1 MVREMKI
8 GDRRAGGGG
17 GGGGGWWR
25 KSTHRN
31 IWVEVC
37 HHGIQTLTLFK
48 TKIAHFTTLF
58 ESIEL
63 ILRP

>member
-8 GDRRAGGGG
+8 GDRSAGGGG
-17 GGGGGWWR
+17 G

-31 IWVEVC
+31 LWVEVC

-63 ILRP
+63 IL

>member
-8 GDRRAGGGG
+8 GDRSAGGGG
-17 GGGGGWWR
+17 GWGT
-25 KSTHRN
+25 STHRN

-63 ILRP
+63 IL

>member
-17 GGGGGWWR
+17 

-63 ILRP
+63 IL

>member
-8 GDRRAGGGG
+8 GD
-17 GGGGGWWR
+17 W

-63 ILRP
+63 IYDPDLFCFSYRIKHLS

>member
-8 GDRRAGGGG
+8 GDRSAGGV
-17 GGGGGWWR
+17 GGGGWG